1 MGGPDHTSLRRL
13 VLVVVAALAI
23 VATPVAS
30 GAGSPLS
37 PTQSL
42 QQQDANL
49 AAKTRSAVLGLYSLD
64 SQLVTAQKRL
74 AALQASLAELKIE
87 RVALKHELRIARA
100 DQKLAVLHVETRLR
114 QLYERGNVE
123 PIEILFGARN
133 LDEALSSMDSL
144 KRIASQDEAIV
155 AELHNA
161 NARYLT
167 ASRALTSRTQQVA
180 SEVSDAAATT
190 DALSQARS
198 QRQSYISSL
207 QAKRSYTQQQISR
220 LENQAA
226 AAQQKSTQITD
237 SRARSNIFTSSTG
250 PTTNNPAPAPAAQG
264 RTITVTATAY
274 SMPGHTATG
283 LPVGWG
289 VVAVDPNVIPLGSH
303 MYVPGYGQAVAAD
316 TGGAIIGN
324 RIDLW
329 FPTIAQA
336 YAWGTR
342 IVTITVY

>member
-1 MGGPDHTSLRRL
+1 MT
-13 VLVVVAALAI
+13 ALAI
-23 VATPVAS
+23 VAAPVAS
-30 GAGSPLS
+30 GAGSS

-64 SQLVTAQKRL
+64 HQLVTAQKRL
-74 AALQASLAELKIE
+74 SALQASLTELKIE

-100 DQKLAVLHVETRLR
+100 DQKVAVLHVEARLR

-123 PIEILFGARN
+123 PIEILFGARS
-133 LDEALSSMDSL
+133 LDDALTSMDSL

-161 NARYLT
+161 NARYAI
-167 ASRALTSRTQQVA
+167 ASRALTSRTQQVT
-180 SEVSDAAATT
+180 SEVSDAAATAE
-190 DALSQARS
+190 ALSQARM
-198 QRQSYISSL
+198 QRTSYISSL
-207 QAKRSYTQQQISR
+207 QAKRSYTQRQISQ
-220 LENQAA
+220 LESQAA
-226 AAQQKSTQITD
+226 AAQQKSSQIAD
-237 SRARSNIFTSSTG
+237 SRARSNIFTSSSG
-250 PTTNNPAPAPAAQG
+250 PSSNNPAPTAVAHG
-264 RTITVTATAY
+264 RTITMLATAY

-289 VVAVDPNVIPLGSH
+289 VVAVDPSVIPLGSH
-303 MYVPGYGQAVAAD
+303 MYIPGYGDAVAAD

-329 FPTIAQA
+329 FPTVAQA
-336 YAWGTR
+336 YAWGER
-342 IVTITVY
+342 MVTITVY

>member
-1 MGGPDHTSLRRL
+1 VT
-13 VLVVVAALAI
+13 ALAI
-23 VATPVAS
+23 VAAPVAS
-30 GAGSPLS
+30 GAGSS

-64 SQLVTAQKRL
+64 HQLVTAQKRL
-74 AALQASLAELKIE
+74 SALQASLTELKIE

-100 DQKLAVLHVETRLR
+100 DQKVAVLHVEARLR

-123 PIEILFGARN
+123 PIEILFGARS
-133 LDEALSSMDSL
+133 LDDALTSMDSL

-161 NARYLT
+161 NARYAI
-167 ASRALTSRTQQVA
+167 ASRALTSRTQQVT
-180 SEVSDAAATT
+180 SEVSDAAATAE
-190 DALSQARS
+190 ALSQARM
-198 QRQSYISSL
+198 QRTSYISSL
-207 QAKRSYTQQQISR
+207 QAKRSYTQRQISQ
-220 LENQAA
+220 LESQAA
-226 AAQQKSTQITD
+226 AAQQKSSQIAD
-237 SRARSNIFTSSTG
+237 SRARSNIFTSSSG
-250 PTTNNPAPAPAAQG
+250 PSSNNPAPTAVAHG
-264 RTITVTATAY
+264 RTITMLATAY

-289 VVAVDPNVIPLGSH
+289 VVAVDPSVIPLGSH
-303 MYVPGYGQAVAAD
+303 MYIPGYGDAVAAD

-329 FPTIAQA
+329 FPTVAQA
-336 YAWGTR
+336 YAWGER
-342 IVTITVY
+342 MVTITVY